1 MAPFEN
7 SENIMLCSSQSDIT
21 RKMAKLVL
29 VVWPLCLTV
38 LLCGQTVLAD
48 TSVPAIPQPAEWTA
62 GPRTLKLG
70 TVAEIQVPEGFEFTD
85 AQGARFE
92 LERKG
97 EQVVTG
103 LLGGLRY
110 RNSTIWISYLP
121 IGYVTDTEHTVD
133 AAAIL
138 GELKK
143 QAEARNDLARRLG
156 KPQVT
161 DLAWEVQPVY
171 DPQAKCLEWV
181 VRVESSAGASFNTSF
196 NHHYRIL
203 GRHGVINAV
212 VVRPYMNAADV
223 SRLRD
228 VARSISLKAGER
240 YTDYAEGDAVAA
252 YTVAS
257 LAAADP
263 AKLAQAVPAVAEA
276 GSLRTLWIGLGVA
289 SLVLVA
295 ILIVGIALVRTFRRH
310 QSSTGAPAIPRFETA
325 VAPEPAAKS
334 AAGNGNGSP
343 SAKSEQTAKPV
354 SFRRPAAPH
363 PGRNGSSSKKV
374 NGSNRKRAF
383 DYNRYFA
390 DLMSSVS
397 SHSSLPSEATL
408 RLRQPAENRVAGVA
422 APMVVPAVTTAP
434 LTDVQAQMIASQKNL
449 IEDQRRLIQEQTRLI
464 EEKTRLIAEKN
475 ALLKLQSELIDN
487 KLL

>member
-1 MAPFEN
+1 MEAPFEN

-21 RKMAKLVL
+21 RKMAKLAMAVS
-29 VVWPLCLTV
+29 PLCLTV

-48 TSVPAIPQPAEWTA
+48 TSVPSIPQPAEWTA
-62 GPRTLKLG
+62 GPRTLELG

-85 AQGARFE
+85 AEGARFE

-110 RNSTIWISYLP
+110 RNSIIWISYLP
-121 IGYVTDTEHTVD
+121 IGYVKDTEHAVD
-133 AAAIL
+133 AAAVL

-143 QAEARNDLARRLG
+143 QAEVRDTVARRLG
-156 KPQVT
+156 KPPVT

-171 DPQAKCLEWV
+171 DAQAKCLEWV
-181 VRVESSAGASFNTSF
+181 VRIETAANTWF
-196 NHHYRIL
+196 NHYYRIL

-212 VVRPYMNAADV
+212 VVRPYMNAAEV

-228 VARSISLKAGER
+228 VARSILLKAGER
-240 YTDYAEGDAVAA
+240 YSDYAEGDAVAT
-252 YTVAS
+252 YTVAT

-263 AKLAQAVPAVAEA
+263 VKLAQAVPAVAET

-289 SLVLVA
+289 SLILVA

-310 QSSTGAPAIPRFETA
+310 QTSTGAPASPRFETA
-325 VAPEPAAKS
+325 PAPEPAAKS

-363 PGRNGSSSKKV
+363 AGRNGSTSKKV

-397 SHSSLPSEATL
+397 SHASLPSEATL
-408 RLRQPAENRVAGVA
+408 RLRQPAESRVAGLA
-422 APMVVPAVTTAP
+422 TPMVVPAVAAAP
-434 LTDVQAQMIASQKNL
+434 LTEVQAQMIASQKNL

-475 ALLKLQSELIDN
+475 ALLKLQSDLIDN